1 LSAAAFFLNRHTIRK
16 LFHVGWLPK
25 PQPFQSFV
33 VRCMK
38 SAATPS
44 LSMLGAFLIQTA
56 LYRGEGLESLS
67 TYVAGISLISPVATM
82 MQTLSSLIQRDLSLS
97 VASDLKVAKVQV
109 YRTSSL
115 IALAGFM
122 GVLSVIALY
131 KIGIVNYFLKH
142 IDDTFITIF
151 ALLGLQVTSA
161 NIYTQFFNALQFR
174 KRYRLLFK
182 AGLLLNVLLVP
193 LVAYVSLKEGIMGS
207 LYSVSLLSLVTLFV
221 YFGLFR
227 RDLAE

>member
-1 LSAAAFFLNRHTIRK
+1 
-16 LFHVGWLPK
+16 
-25 PQPFQSFV
+25 
-33 VRCMK
+33 MK

-44 LSMLGAFLIQTA
+44 LSMLGAFFIQTA

-67 TYVAGISLISPVATM
+67 TYVAGISLMSPVATL
-82 MQTLSSLIQRDLSLS
+82 MQTLSSLVQRDLSLS
-97 VASDLKVAKVQV
+97 VASDLKAAKAQV
-109 YRTSSL
+109 YRTSGL
-115 IALAGFM
+115 IALAGFI
-122 GVLSVIALY
+122 GVLSVIGLY

-142 IDDTFITIF
+142 MDDTFITIF
-151 ALLGLQVTSA
+151 SLLGLQVTSA
-161 NIYTQFFNALQFR
+161 NIYTQFFNVLQFR

-207 LYSVSLLSLVTLFV
+207 LYSVSLMSLVTLFV
-221 YFGLFR
+221 YYGLFR

>member
-1 LSAAAFFLNRHTIRK
+1 
-16 LFHVGWLPK
+16 
-25 PQPFQSFV
+25 
-33 VRCMK
+33 
-38 SAATPS
+38 
-44 LSMLGAFLIQTA
+44 
-56 LYRGEGLESLS
+56 
-67 TYVAGISLISPVATM
+67 
-82 MQTLSSLIQRDLSLS
+82 
-97 VASDLKVAKVQV
+97 VQV